1 MSFTLAIILFL
12 LVIFVYLVFIEIFT
26 IIYMITGISESKAR
40 FQVISLI
47 TNTGFTTE
55 DSELIMNSN
64 LRKGIAKFIMVFSYC
79 FSVSI
84 VALLVNFFMEVGNI
98 QEVNYFLIIGIFT
111 FFAISYILIKNVKFS
126 RKIFYSMIEKLTKKF
141 IYKNNENN
149 IVVIEK
155 IDNKKVFAKIV
166 INMVPY
172 DLIDNTI
179 EKSGIKRKYS
189 IQIISINRNDSSLFP
204 VKASDTV
211 QQGDVMFVVGS
222 LGNINEFATK
232 IDNKAIIN

>member
-98 QEVNYFLIIGIFT
+98 QEVNYILILGIFT
-111 FFAISYILIKNVKFS
+111 FFAISYILIKNVNFS

-155 IDNKKVFAKIV
+155 IDDKKVFAKVV
-166 INMVPY
+166 INIVPY
-172 DLIDNTI
+172 DLLNNTI

-189 IQIISINRNDSSLFP
+189 IQIISINRNDKSLFP
-204 VKASDTV
+204 IKANDTV
-211 QQGDVMFVVGS
+211 QIGDVMFVVGN
-222 LGNINEFATK
+222 LNNINEYATK
-232 IDNKAIIN
+232 KSSI

>member
-232 IDNKAIIN
+232 INSI

>member
-84 VALLVNFFMEVGNI
+84 VALLVNFFMEVSNI
-98 QEVNYFLIIGIFT
+98 QEVNYFLIIGIFV
-111 FFAISYILIKNVKFS
+111 FFAICYISIKNVKFT

-232 IDNKAIIN
+232 INSI

>member
-98 QEVNYFLIIGIFT
+98 QEVNYILILGIFT
-111 FFAISYILIKNVKFS
+111 FFAISYILIKNVNFS

-155 IDNKKVFAKIV
+155 IDDKKVFAKVV
-166 INMVPY
+166 INIVPY
-172 DLIDNTI
+172 DLLNNTI

-189 IQIISINRNDSSLFP
+189 IQIISINRNDKSLFP
-204 VKASDTV
+204 IKANDTV
-211 QQGDVMFVVGS
+211 QIGDVMFVVGN
-222 LGNINEFATK
+222 LNNINEFATK
-232 IDNKAIIN
+232 KSSI

>member
-98 QEVNYFLIIGIFT
+98 HEVNYFLIIGIFT

-211 QQGDVMFVVGS
+211 QQGDTMFVVGS
-222 LGNINEFATK
+222 LSNISEFATK
-232 IDNKAIIN
+232 INSI

>member
-1 MSFTLAIILFL
+1 
-12 LVIFVYLVFIEIFT
+12 
-26 IIYMITGISESKAR
+26 
-40 FQVISLI
+40 
-47 TNTGFTTE
+47 
-55 DSELIMNSN
+55 
-64 LRKGIAKFIMVFSYC
+64 
-79 FSVSI
+79 
-84 VALLVNFFMEVGNI
+84 
-98 QEVNYFLIIGIFT
+98 
-111 FFAISYILIKNVKFS
+111 
-126 RKIFYSMIEKLTKKF
+126 MIEKLTKKF

-211 QQGDVMFVVGS
+211 QQGDTMFVVGS
-222 LGNINEFATK
+222 LSNISEFATK
-232 IDNKAIIN
+232 INSI